1 MGNNKEYKLLS
12 RIYLDMICSLK
23 KRLIMTQMI
32 AIILSVAFAA
42 VFLFV
47 SHAITLQMQQP
58 EQLSV
63 KAPTERCVGYDRT
76 YTNQA
81 ADEKHSRY
89 KDV

>member
-12 RIYLDMICSLK
+12 KIYLDMICSLK
-23 KRLIMTQMI
+23 KRLIMTQII
-32 AIILSVAFAA
+32 AIILSVALAA

-47 SHAITLQMQQP
+47 SPAITLQMQQP

-81 ADEKHSRY
+81 ADKKHSRFR
-89 KDV
+89 DF